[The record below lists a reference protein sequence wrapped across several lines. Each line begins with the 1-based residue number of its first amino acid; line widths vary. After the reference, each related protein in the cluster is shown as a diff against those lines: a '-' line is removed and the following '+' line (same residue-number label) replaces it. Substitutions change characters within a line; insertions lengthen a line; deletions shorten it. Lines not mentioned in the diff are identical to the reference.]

1 MIRYQ
6 KDTDNIV
13 TLKLD
18 MTNRRVNIINH
29 EIGKAFIPVLK
40 HLKEEKAKGMLRGVI
55 LTSEKKTFLAGGD
68 LDYLYHNTSAQEIF
82 DYAEQLKKFFRD
94 LERPGVPVV
103 AAINGM
109 ALGSGF
115 ELTFA
120 CHYRIAIDKKGMR
133 LGFPEVTL
141 GIMPGSGGIIR
152 LLWLLGIEKAY
163 NILTSGMQYNAKEA
177 LAEGLINEVAKDE
190 DDMMQ
195 KAKRWLMNNPQG
207 IQHWD
212 MKGRQIP
219 EMPAPSNHP
228 KTANNIPALT
238 AKHIKK
244 YRYNYPAPKA
254 ILNTLVEGSKVDFDT
269 ACRIESRNFT
279 QLVTN
284 RNSKNMT
291 KVFWYDQNAIR
302 QDQSR
307 PKGYGKFRPK
317 KIGIIGSGKMGSGIA
332 FACAKQGIEVIL
344 KDVSKSVAERGKM
357 LIQEKLENLVLKGK
371 MSPQEKEQKL
381 NLITATEHS
390 EEFESCDLVL
400 EAVFENQQIKNKVA
414 KDAGK
419 FMDEYSF
426 FGTNTSMLS
435 IDELSKAFPNPQ
447 NYIGLHFFAPVE
459 EKILVEIVKG
469 PKTSDETIARAFD
482 FAKKI
487 KKTPIIV
494 KDNPGFYAARVQN
507 VFLLE
512 GINMLQEGYP
522 PAIIENVCMMAG
534 MPEGALSKAD
544 RLSLKVVLHAERRAA
559 LIYGQ
564 KYIIHPAVEA
574 LQYME
579 TEGRTG
585 RFNGAGFYNYEEGK
599 ITGFWEGLKEQFPV
613 TKTEFDI
620 EYMKERILFAQVLE
634 AIWCFQEGIVNSVEE
649 ANIGSVYGW
658 GFPAF
663 KGGVLQFVNDYGVSD
678 FIMKAKDFEKEHGP
692 RFIVPKLLRKMVENG
707 AVF

>member
-1 MIRYQ
+1 MIKYQ

-18 MTNRRVNIINH
+18 MSNRRVNIINH

-40 HLKEEKAKGMLRGVI
+40 HLKEEKAKGQLRGVI

-82 DYAEQLKKFFRD
+82 DYSQQLKAFFRD

-103 AAINGM
+103 AAINGS

-120 CHYRIAIDKKGMR
+120 CHYRIAVDKKKMK

-152 LLWLLGIEKAY
+152 LLWLLGIEKSY
-163 NILTSGMQYNAKEA
+163 DILTSGTQFNAKEA
-177 LAEGLINEVAKDE
+177 LAEGLIHEIAEDE

-195 KAKRWLMNNPQG
+195 KAKKWLMNIPQG

-212 MKGRQIP
+212 MEGKQIP
-219 EMPAPSNHP
+219 GGNSDNP
-228 KTANNIPALT
+228 KAAKNIAALT

-244 YRYNYPAPKA
+244 YRYNYPAPQA

-284 RNSKNMT
+284 KNSKNMT

-317 KIGIIGSGKMGSGIA
+317 KIGIIGSGKMGLGITL
-332 FACAKQGIEVIL
+332 ACIKQGIEVVL

-357 LIQEKLENLVLKGK
+357 QIKEKLQQLVEKGK
-371 MSPQEKEQKL
+371 ITPKGKDKKL
-381 NLITATEHS
+381 NLITTTEHS
-390 EEFESCDLVL
+390 SEFENCDLVL

-419 FMDEYSF
+419 HMDEYSF

-435 IDELSKAFPNPQ
+435 IDELSKAFPNPK

-459 EKILVEIVKG
+459 NQRLVEIVKG

-482 FAKKI
+482 FSKKI

-522 PAIIENVCMMAG
+522 PAIIENICMMAG
-534 MPEGALSKAD
+534 MAEGALSKAD

-574 LQYME
+574 LQLME
-579 TEGRTG
+579 NEGRTG

-599 ITGFWEGLKEQFPV
+599 ITGFWDGLKEQFPV
-613 TKTEFDI
+613 TKTTFDI

-634 AIWCFQEGIVNSVEE
+634 AIWCFQEGIVNSVAE

-658 GFPAF
+658 GFPSF

-678 FIMKAKDFEKEHGP
+678 FIMKAKEFEKEHGP

-707 AVF
+707 DIFQ